1 MRHSKF
7 LLAAC
12 LLAACG
18 KRAEAPEPRFDPQPI
33 EQRASQTERETA
45 GADAGAGS
53 EPLALL
59 DASTTDASAAS
70 DAGQWVQ
77 FARRNDVPLCV
88 FPDYEQLDKVEFF
101 RDAPKATTFR
111 ANERVL
117 FSVFGPGCASQACI
131 RRPTLQCWAEVEG
144 NDIKLESRYS
154 GEQRVGAKCK
164 TDCEVVQADCE
175 TLSLP
180 PGTYTIHYAGK
191 KTKLK
196 LPGTLRP
203 ACIRGE

>member
-1 MRHSKF
+1 MRYSNV

-12 LLAACG
+12 LLTACS
-18 KRAEAPEPRFDPQPI
+18 KKADAPEPRFDPKPI
-33 EQRASQTERETA
+33 EQSALHTPL
-45 GADAGAGS
+45 ADAGGAS
-53 EPLALL
+53 EPLATL
-59 DASTTDASAAS
+59 DAGAADAAVES
-70 DAGQWVQ
+70 DEGEWAP
-77 FARRNDVPLCV
+77 FARQNDVPLCV
-88 FPDYEQLDKVEFF
+88 FPDYEQLDKVEFL

-117 FSVFGPGCASQACI
+117 FSVFGTGCASRACI

-180 PGTYTIHYAGK
+180 PGTYTLHYAGK

>member
-1 MRHSKF
+1 MRYSKV
-7 LLAAC
+7 LLTAC
-12 LLAACG
+12 LLMACG
-18 KRAEAPEPRFDPQPI
+18 KRADAPEPRFDPQPV
-33 EQRASQTERETA
+33 EQSAIRTPP
-45 GADAGAGS
+45 ADAGGPS
-53 EPLALL
+53 ELAPL
-59 DASTTDASAAS
+59 DAAAADAAAE
-70 DAGQWVQ
+70 DGGEQWVP

-88 FPDYEQLDKVEFF
+88 FPDYEQLDKVEFLK
-101 RDAPKATTFR
+101 DAPKATTFR

-117 FSVFGPGCASQACI
+117 FSVFGPGCASRACI

-180 PGTYTIHYAGK
+180 PGTYTLHYAGK

-196 LPGTLRP
+196 LPGSLRP